1 MPTRYFAG
9 FADGLPVSC
18 CELYSRGGVGQVED
32 VATLEE
38 HRGQGLASAAV
49 LAAVDASRAE
59 GHALTFLLADAGRLA
74 VPPLRAPR
82 LRDDRPALALPA
94 APGVSLEAIRLR
106 TERLVLR
113 LPTHEELVALGE
125 LAVAGIHPREEM
137 PFGVAWTDDVA
148 VESFVAFHEEARA
161 AWRPDDWTLNLVTF
175 LDGVPIG
182 TQGMIGKDFAETR
195 EVSTGSWLG
204 WRYQGRG
211 YGTEQRA
218 AVLEL
223 AFRGLGARA
232 ALSGALE
239 GNVASARVSE
249 KLGYRVV
256 GTSTV
261 SPRGVPVPHT
271 DFRLDAADWSGY
283 PAELEGVDRAD
294 FGL

>member
-1 MPTRYFAG
+1 
-9 FADGLPVSC
+9 
-18 CELYSRGGVGQVED
+18 
-32 VATLEE
+32 
-38 HRGQGLASAAV
+38 
-49 LAAVDASRAE
+49 
-59 GHALTFLLADAGRLA
+59 
-74 VPPLRAPR
+74 
-82 LRDDRPALALPA
+82 
-94 APGVSLEAIRLR
+94 VSLKAIRLR
-106 TERLVLR
+106 TARLELR
-113 LPTHEELVALGE
+113 LPSCQELVALGG

-148 VESFVAFHEEARA
+148 VETFVAHHEAALA

-175 LDGVPIG
+175 LYGAPIG
-182 TQGMIGKDFAETR
+182 SQGMIGKDFSETR

-204 WRYQGRG
+204 KDYQGLG

-223 AFRGLGARA
+223 AFRALGARA

-256 GTSTV
+256 GTSMI

-271 DFRLDAADWSGY
+271 DFRLDAADWPGY
-283 PAELEGVDRAD
+283 PVELEGVDPTD
-294 FGL
+294 FGV